1 MTDQPIRDQATTTP
15 ARTRAYQTIKETA
28 PIQMEPVSTRL
39 NGIGNSWERSQ
50 C

>member
-15 ARTRAYQTIKETA
+15 ARVRAYQTINHTS
-28 PIQMEPVSTRL
+28 PSQMEPVSTRL
-39 NGIGNSWERSQ
+39 NGIGGYEERAQ